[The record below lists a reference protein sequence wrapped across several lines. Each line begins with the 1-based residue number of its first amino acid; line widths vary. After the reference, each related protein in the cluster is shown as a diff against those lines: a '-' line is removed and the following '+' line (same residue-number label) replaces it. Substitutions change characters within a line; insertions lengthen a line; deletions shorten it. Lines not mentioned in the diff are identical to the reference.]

1 MGAFGTGHGGA
12 SRSDVRRLGL
22 RFDAQMVGGLRCL
35 AAGGEEGALS
45 LQEFD
50 PVPDVPRV
58 PHVAIEPE
66 LGT

>member
-1 MGAFGTGHGGA
+1 M
-12 SRSDVRRLGL
+12 
-22 RFDAQMVGGLRCL
+22 